1 MCQPFASNRITPEK
15 ALERLDVLLN
25 NNVSKK
31 ERKKRQKIIKR
42 QKKKKSKLFQ

>member
-1 MCQPFASNRITPEK
+1 MSQPFVLNRITPEK

-31 ERKKRQKIIKR
+31 ESFYQLDGAIKAIKRKK
-42 QKKKKSKLFQ
+42 